1 MKDSIKLAERLGV
14 MFGTALV
21 FTLFAFLILGIIGW
35 IMNIINILNITNPI
49 TISDALS
56 ILGAIVIPLGMIM
69 GWVY

>member
-1 MKDSIKLAERLGV
+1 MKDNIKLAERLGV

-35 IMNIINILNITNPI
+35 FMNIINILNITNPV

-69 GWVY
+69 GWVS